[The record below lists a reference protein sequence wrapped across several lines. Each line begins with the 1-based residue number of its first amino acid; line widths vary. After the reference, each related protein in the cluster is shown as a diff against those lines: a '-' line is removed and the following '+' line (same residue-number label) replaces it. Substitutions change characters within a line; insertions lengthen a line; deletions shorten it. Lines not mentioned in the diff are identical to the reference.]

1 MIDGT
6 LTSKSARSSILFT
19 GKRNPLIHQTIGHT
33 DEVPMSAPQR
43 AAMQPSPS
51 KVGPGNNNREVMTQH
66 KKRIQITA
74 FILGSL
80 LSTMTAHALD
90 GTTYVTSTPQPGDF
104 ALAQQGSAT
113 PLLVSADD
121 WPGVVRAVGDLSQD
135 VKRVTDLS
143 PLVIQDPANLRGK
156 DEDEDEDKDE
166 DKDVVLIGTIGKSPL
181 IDQLIREH
189 KLDVTAIAGK
199 WEAEVTTIV
208 DHPMRGVRRA
218 LVIAGSDK
226 RGTIFGVYDLSE
238 QIGVSP
244 WYWWADVRVPHRA
257 ALYVS
262 AGRHV
267 LEPPAVKYRGIFLN
281 DEAPALSGW
290 TTEKFGGYNSKF
302 YVHVFEL
309 LLRLKAHFLWPA
321 MWNSAFAADDPLNAK
336 LADEYGI
343 VMSTSHEEPMMRAE
357 KEWTRAN
364 LGPWDYTTNS
374 KAIDQFW
381 TAGMQRDK
389 NYEEVV
395 TLGMR
400 GVNDTAM
407 SAATNTEAL
416 EHIVADQRQI
426 LKTTVNPDLSKVP
439 QVWALYKE
447 VQGYYDQGMR
457 VPDDVTLLWCDDNWG
472 NIRRLPT
479 PEERAR
485 PGGAG
490 IYYHFDYVGGP
501 RNYKWLN
508 TTSIT
513 KVWEQMNLAL
523 NYGADRI
530 WVVNVGD
537 LKPMEFPIEF
547 FLSMARD
554 PKRWDQNHLEDFTR
568 LWAAR
573 EFGPE
578 HAAEIAGAVD
588 DYTRYNARRKPELLD
603 PNTFSLTN
611 YNEADRVDQ
620 EWRDLSA
627 RVDKLAT
634 ELPADERASFFELVQ
649 YPADASATVAEMYIA
664 AGRNALHARLGH
676 AIANQYA
683 DETRTLF
690 AKDAALSAEYNG
702 LLNGR
707 WNHMMDQTHIGYT
720 YWQEPPLNAMPAVT
734 QVQVPDRGFLSVA
747 AEAGTPFRPSLGT
760 FDSVAQQ
767 IHALRLFNRG
777 KQPVSYTLST
787 SAPWIVLSKSEGS
800 VTLADAVQVHIDW
813 NAAPPG
819 HATGTLTVTA
829 PGQDPIH
836 IQLDCVRLPGVT
848 RENAQGFIESDG
860 YVAIEAA
867 DTTAVTPSS
876 SDSQT
881 GSTHWQQLPGYGET
895 RSAMTLFPVTSASNP
910 NSAASLKYRVYL
922 SDSGQFSLQTILA
935 PTLNFVPGRGLRFA
949 VSVDD
954 GPRTVVD
961 ALERNT
967 QKDWEE
973 AVSDGVRKVTVP
985 LTIAA
990 PGYHTISIWA
1000 VDPAVVLERLILS
1013 HGALPPSYLGPP
1025 ESFHPQTNASATP
1038 NIAP

>member
-156 DEDEDEDKDE
+156 DEDEDEDKD
-166 DKDVVLIGTIGKSPL
+166 VVLIGTIGKSPL

-309 LLRLKAHFLWPA
+309 LLRLKANFLWPA

-554 PKRWDQNHLEDFTR
+554 PKRWDQDHLEDFTR

-876 SDSQT
+876 SDSQA

-973 AVSDGVRKVTVP
+973 AVSDGVKKVTVP